1 MNQSDL
7 LPTAHTILEKGC
19 MEFRP
24 FGLDERG
31 EKIRD
36 ISGVVIRANVEYLE
50 EYETARR
57 GEESGRAV
65 VRELC
70 RLLNERI
77 RDPAYHVT
85 PVFLT
90 NVWHSYS
97 YEFLSY
103 LREFAERLSGD
114 PRFHFNV
121 GRDKHLSPL
130 IQVLG
135 RPFPVSQIYKMYP
148 HFSQKFAKGSIEV
161 QVGTITDRSA
171 VLRLKFT
178 ERSYR
183 QFGRYRKACAEMTCE
198 SAKGA
203 LMAVPHRIHGLD
215 PAVVRDR
222 SCIVDGAEWCEWE
235 FTWEPDRPAPRGWL
249 RRSTPMRPDEAP
261 RAEKAP
267 ADSRRESFSGR
278 FSAPSTCGLDDA
290 GLLSSEHTIL
300 ERPLMAFRPFGVNP
314 DGTKIRDATGVKVR
328 AFVDYL
334 EEYVARTQSPAAAE
348 PAIQELCRLLN
359 ARIADSAYHVT
370 PAFLKNI
377 WNSYSYEFVC
387 YLAEFCKQLS
397 GDSRLPAHAGE
408 EKFISAVIQ
417 ALGRP
422 FSLRQIYG
430 MFPHFGEKFSSLI
443 LGVGSLTDDRAVL
456 SMRYPAAIYAQF
468 GPYRKACAELVCQ
481 SAKGALEAVPE
492 KVHRT
497 ARARISDLHCV
508 AKGDDHCEWEVVWT
522 RDARGI
528 LASLARLFRR
538 AAAGLSARKAP
549 QEDEA
554 RPWMAP
560 APAPADRGR
569 EELLSPD
576 HRILERPY
584 MEFRPFGVDEQGRN
598 IRDISGMIVR
608 ANVDQLAQ
616 SLPGPSGRQA
626 VEELCRLLNARIRD
640 PVYHVTPDFLKN
652 VWNSYSYEFVSY
664 LREFC
669 EQLSGDPQ
677 FHYNVGKGQHLS
689 PLIQMLGRPF
699 PVPQIYRMWPH
710 FAQKFAKGS
719 VICEMGPVTD
729 SSAVLRL
736 KFTEGTYRQ
745 FGPYRKACARL
756 ACEASKGGISMV
768 PLRVHNLPLATVT
781 DRTCIV
787 NGDEWCEW
795 EVTWAP
801 QRRPAQVW
809 PVWGLL
815 AGGAAFVYLQL
826 AHSEVGLLE
835 SLIIG
840 LLPPIVAWFATTH
853 RLQREARM
861 REALI
866 HEQVEFV
873 ESRHEELREAYLDQ
887 EQIHVELRRKVN
899 QLTTMHRTGLLFSA
913 TLDRETLV
921 QNVLETIVR
930 ELGYDRA
937 MISFYD
943 PGRRVSYGARVLGVP
958 KDAAALAYA
967 HEIPVHDP
975 ATLEGE
981 VLLNG
986 NAVLIT
992 DLRQVWERVHPLNRE
1007 LAIATQAKSLIS
1019 VPLKVKDVIIGA
1031 LTVDRAQEHS
1041 LTSEDLDLMVT
1052 LASQVAIAL
1061 DNTDAYRQIEE
1072 LNLSL
1077 EAKVRERTLELEKAD
1092 RLRSLF
1098 LSHVSH
1104 ELRTP
1109 LTSIKGFVENML
1121 AGLAG
1126 PLSDKQSIYLE
1137 RIGVNVARLI
1147 RMIAELLD
1155 RSRIESGKMDL
1166 LPSEVDLKKC
1176 VSEVVEQLR
1185 AFAVSK
1191 GQQLEEH
1198 LPSDGLM
1205 VWADGDRVVQIL
1217 TNLLHNAIKFTPE
1230 GGRIAVRVQTDA
1242 PNLVRVSVADSGPGI
1257 PPEALAKIFDPFF
1270 RVGQEHRG
1278 SPKGLGLGL
1287 SIAKTLVELH
1297 GGSITV
1303 KSQPGRGC
1311 DFVFTLPLSPAWKA
1325 RQSRRGMAA
1334 KQILVVDDDADIRQ
1348 LLLDWLTSQGYA
1360 AETARDGAQA
1370 LAALQSGRF
1379 DGVILDMGLPDL
1391 DGLEV
1396 LRRLREWNH
1405 SIPVLVVTASDAKER
1420 AVRAVSL
1427 GAQAY
1432 LLKPFDLRHMEELAD
1447 YWFRRA

>member
-1 MNQSDL
+1 MNQSEW
-7 LPTAHTILEKGC
+7 LPTTHTILEKGC

-24 FGLDERG
+24 FGVDERG

-57 GEESGRAV
+57 GEESGRAA

-114 PRFHFNV
+114 PCFHFNV

-235 FTWEPDRPAPRGWL
+235 FTWEPERSTARGW
-249 RRSTPMRPDEAP
+249 RRRFPPMRPEAP
-261 RAEKAP
+261 RADAAP
-267 ADSRRESFSGR
+267 TGSRGER
-278 FSAPSTCGLDDA
+278 FAAPSASELHGPELF
-290 GLLSSEHTIL
+290 SKEHTIL
-300 ERPLMAFRPFGVNP
+300 ERPVMAFRPFGVNQ

-334 EEYVARTQSPAAAE
+334 EEYVARTQGPAAAE
-348 PAIQELCRLLN
+348 PATQELCRLLN

-422 FSLRQIYG
+422 FSLKQIYG
-430 MFPHFGEKFSSLI
+430 MFPHFGEKFSCLI
-443 LGVGSLTDDRAVL
+443 LGVGSLMDDRAVL
-456 SMRYPAAIYAQF
+456 SMRYPASIYEQF

-492 KVHRT
+492 KVHR
-497 ARARISDLHCV
+497 ADRARIADLQCV

-522 RDARGI
+522 AESRGI
-528 LASLARLFRR
+528 LPSLKRLL
-538 AAAGLSARKAP
+538 GHLSAGRSVRQTPKERGDGPSMAA
-549 QEDEA
+549 EA
-554 RPWMAP
+554 TP
-560 APAPADRGR
+560 ARADDRGH

-584 MEFRPFGVDEQGRN
+584 MEFRPFGVDEQGRT

-616 SLPGPSGRQA
+616 SLPGPSGAQA
-626 VEELCRLLNARIRD
+626 VEELCRLLNERIRD
-640 PVYHVTPDFLKN
+640 PVYHVAPDFLKN

-689 PLIQMLGRPF
+689 PVMQMLGRPF

-719 VICEMGPVTD
+719 VVCEMGPVTD

-736 KFTEGTYRQ
+736 KFTESTHRQ

-756 ACEASKGGISMV
+756 ACEASKGGISIV
-768 PLRVHNLPLATVT
+768 PLRVHNLPPATVT
-781 DRTCIV
+781 DRSCIV

-801 QRRPAQVW
+801 QHRPAQVW

-815 AGGAAFVYLQL
+815 AGGAAFGYLQ
-826 AHSEVGLLE
+826 ARSELGLLE
-835 SLIIG
+835 SLLIG

-921 QNVLETIVR
+921 QNVLATIVR

-943 PGRRVSYGARVLGVP
+943 PMRRVTYGARVLGVS
-958 KDAAALAYA
+958 KEAASLAYA

-992 DLRQVWERVHPLNRE
+992 DLRQVWERLHPLNRE

-1019 VPLKVKDVIIGA
+1019 VPLKVKDVVIGA

-1041 LTSEDLDLMVT
+1041 LASEDLDLMVT

-1061 DNTDAYRQIEE
+1061 DNTEAYRQIEE

-1077 EAKVRERTLELEKAD
+1077 EAKVRDRTLELEKAD

-1166 LPSEVDLKKC
+1166 LPGEVDLKKC

-1191 GQQLEEH
+1191 GQQLDEH

-1230 GGRIAVRVQTDA
+1230 GGRIAVRVEPDA
-1242 PNLVRVSVADSGPGI
+1242 PNLARVSVADSGPGI
-1257 PPEALAKIFDPFF
+1257 PPQALTKIFDPFF

-1303 KSQPGRGC
+1303 KSEPGGGS

-1325 RQSRRGMAA
+1325 RQSRRGMAV

-1348 LLLDWLTSQGYA
+1348 LLLDWLASQGYA
-1360 AETARDGAQA
+1360 AEAARDGAQA

-1396 LRRLREWNH
+1396 LRHLREWNP

-1420 AVRAVSL
+1420 AVRAVSV

-1432 LLKPFDLRHMEELAD
+1432 LLKPFDLGHMEQLAD